1 MRKDCRVSATQRP
14 MLVVSAPAPRD
25 AAEIITREQSPA
37 DPRDTPTRG
46 TRDKGC
52 FPLRYC
58 LQGSLP
64 MNLTQSSAWGE
75 SLEVSGKPGMPSH
88 CGRNLKCEGDAGES
102 ACAQPP
108 SGPASRVLCR
118 LLMLEDSFQGEERL
132 SRKRWGFF

>member
-1 MRKDCRVSATQRP
+1 MGKDCRVSATQRP
-14 MLVVSAPAPRD
+14 MLAPAPRD
-25 AAEIITREQSPA
+25 AAETITREQSPA

-52 FPLRYC
+52 FPLRYW

-75 SLEVSGKPGMPSH
+75 SLEVSETWDAGH
-88 CGRNLKCEGDAGES
+88 CGRNLKCEGEAGES

-118 LLMLEDSFQGEERL
+118 LLMLENSFQGEERL
-132 SRKRWGFF
+132 SRKRWGFFKIAF